1 MKIEHIYSEETI
13 ENVGNKNRLHAFKE
27 GREELL
33 VVFEW
38 VVEGGTT
45 VISISNKHSSKV
57 RSSVLSCGFSG
68 LSLVLNKEGCD

>member
-38 VVEGGTT
+38 VVEGGNT
-45 VISISNKHSSKV
+45 VISISTLHT
-57 RSSVLSCGFSG
+57 LG
-68 LSLVLNKEGCD
+68 LQFYHVDLVDFL